1 VQFWSGKSAR
11 RVGAGSVL
19 DILAVFS
26 NQGWTELCKFL
37 PELWDDFGADQV
49 FNRCFGAGIRVN
61 VYVKLPDVS

>member
-1 VQFWSGKSAR
+1 M
-11 RVGAGSVL
+11 L